1 MDSQMR
7 AVYAG
12 RRQRLLAAL
21 AGGIAI
27 FPGAPET
34 VRSNDVH
41 HRYRQ
46 ESDFFYLT
54 GFTEP
59 GAFLVLDGGDDKR
72 PFTLFVQPKDPAMEQ
87 WTGRR
92 VGVRAARSRY
102 GADRAFEAGTFNDR
116 LADLLAGHD
125 RVFLRLGYDRAVDQ
139 AVIER
144 IDRMRGRSRAGVQ
157 SPTEVVDP
165 TPILAEMRL
174 FKSDHEI
181 ATLQRAVDV
190 TADGHL
196 AAMKCVKPGV
206 YEYRVE
212 AEIECRFRAA
222 GASGPAYPTI
232 CGSAANATI
241 LHYIEN
247 SRRMRRGEL
256 VLIDAGAE
264 VDGYAGDV
272 TRTLPVSGRYSDA
285 QKAVYEV
292 VLKAN
297 KAAIRR
303 TRPGV
308 RFDAVHQTAL
318 RELVR
323 GLIDLGLLKGDLK
336 QLIKDGAYRRF
347 YMHRTSHWLGL
358 DVHDVGRYHL
368 DDHTS
373 RPLEAGMVLTI
384 EPGLYIDAEK
394 DVPKAFHNIGIRIED
409 DVLVTENGCRV
420 LSANIPKEVDAIEQ
434 VMSAS

>member
-1 MDSQMR
+1 MDRQMR
-7 AVYAG
+7 AIYAE
-12 RRQRLLAAL
+12 RRQRVLGAL
-21 AGGIAI
+21 SGGIAI

-59 GAFLVLDGGDDKR
+59 GAFLVLDGGDTKQ
-72 PFTLFVQPKDPAMEQ
+72 PYTLFVQPKDPAMEQ

-102 GADRAFEAGTFNDR
+102 GADRAFEAGTFTDQ
-116 LADLLAGHD
+116 LADMLTGRD
-125 RVFLRLGYDRAVDQ
+125 KVFLRLGYDRVVDR
-139 AVIER
+139 AVIDQ
-144 IDRMRGRSRAGVQ
+144 IDRMRGRGRAGVQ
-157 SPTEVVDP
+157 GPDQVLDP

-174 FKSDHEI
+174 FKSGQEI
-181 ATLQRAVDV
+181 DTLQRAVDV

-196 AAMKCVKPGV
+196 AAMGCVKPGM
-206 YEYRVE
+206 YEYQVE

-222 GASGPAYPTI
+222 GATGPAYPTI
-232 CGSAANATI
+232 CGSGANATI

-264 VDGYAGDV
+264 VEGYAGDV
-272 TRTLPVSGRYSDA
+272 TRTLPVSGCFSDT
-285 QKAVYEV
+285 QRAVYEV

-308 RFDAVHQTAL
+308 AFDTVHQTAL
-318 RELVR
+318 RELTR

-336 QLIKDGAYRRF
+336 KLIKDGAYRRF

-358 DVHDVGRYHL
+358 DVHDAGRYHL
-368 DDHTS
+368 DDQSS

-384 EPGLYIDAEK
+384 EPGLYIDAAK
-394 DVPKAFHNIGIRIED
+394 DIPKAFHHIGIRIED
-409 DVLVTENGCRV
+409 DVWVTEGGCRV
-420 LSANIPKEVDAIEQ
+420 LSANIPKEVDAIERA
-434 VMSAS
+434 MG